1 MKKLLLMALLLMA
14 ANAHAAPKNSC
25 IRYQKDHFFYH
36 RGEEMNVID
45 VDLEW
50 PEYVD
55 GFHVKNLQAYL
66 AGMLFGS
73 QGEFSGFEKS
83 YAAFLQRFGDPVVQ
97 QFKTIPDDR
106 KFCYVE
112 VSLRQKGHLAN
123 RYISYELSYRCA
135 PERLSTQRGDTVR
148 HYITYDLQQQR
159 VLRMKDL
166 IRTQRLENG
175 YYGAGM
181 LLELARNAS
190 IDFGDDM
197 LGITFLDGYLADSDL
212 CFDMLYMT
220 EREYVPFTTRLSA
233 KNYRSLFTKEA
244 RGILEKEAAP
254 GPVATVPKNS
264 LWQGE
269 PIYNKVDKAPEFRG
283 GGERLAAFL
292 KENVN
297 YPAEV
302 AARKVGGTVMVE
314 FVIAKTGEVG
324 NVKVVSPV
332 DPALD
337 REAVRVV
344 KLMPKWTP
352 GELKGERVATTLDLP
367 LGFRP
372 E

>member
-1 MKKLLLMALLLMA
+1 MRKLLLMALLLVA
-14 ANAHAAPKNSC
+14 AGTHAVIKNSC
-25 IRYQKDHFFYH
+25 IRYQKDHFFYQ

-55 GFHVKNLQAYL
+55 GFQVRGLQAYL
-66 AGMLFGS
+66 AAMLFGT
-73 QGEFSGFEKS
+73 QEEFRGLDDS
-83 YAAFLQRFGDPVVQ
+83 YAAFLRRFGAPVTQ

-112 VSLRQKGHLAN
+112 VSLKEKGHLAN

-135 PERLSTQRGDTVR
+135 PEKLSTQKGDTVR

-175 YYGAGM
+175 YYGAG
-181 LLELARNAS
+181 LILELARNAS
-190 IDFGDDM
+190 IGFDD
-197 LGITFLDGYLADSDL
+197 GIVGMTFLDGYLAGSDF

-220 EREYVPFTTRLSA
+220 EEEYLPFTTRLSV
-233 KNYRSLFTKEA
+233 KDYRSLLTREA
-244 RGILEKEAAP
+244 RGILEKEAPP
-254 GPVATVPKNS
+254 GPMSTIREDS

-283 GGERLAAFL
+283 GADGLAKFL
-292 KENVN
+292 KANVN

-314 FVIAKTGEVG
+314 FVISKTGEVG

-344 KLMPKWTP
+344 KLMPKWIP
-352 GELKGERVATTLDLP
+352 GEQRGEPVTTTLDLP
-367 LGFRP
+367 LGFRL